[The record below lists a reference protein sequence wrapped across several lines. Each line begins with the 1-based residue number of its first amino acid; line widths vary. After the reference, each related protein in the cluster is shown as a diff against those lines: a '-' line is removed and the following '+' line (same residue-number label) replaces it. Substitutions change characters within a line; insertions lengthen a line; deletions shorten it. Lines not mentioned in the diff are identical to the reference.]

1 MRCERS
7 GSKLSQTSNHHQIQ
21 EMQPSSSIS
30 KRDIYVLQLSLLRK
44 RNEVLPYILIPG
56 ITLAK
61 MSKLGR
67 QDGYLSVNPT
77 PPNQNKPL
85 KNSRLRQES
94 QDDNDATA
102 LFQHSPESN
111 KLERE
116 YEAGCLP
123 DEVYD
128 RTLPGWRAGLRRFL
142 TRCLKVESEYLAT
155 MQVIRRRFCA
165 FHDIGS

>member
-1 MRCERS
+1 
-7 GSKLSQTSNHHQIQ
+7 
-21 EMQPSSSIS
+21 
-30 KRDIYVLQLSLLRK
+30 
-44 RNEVLPYILIPG
+44 
-56 ITLAK
+56 

-77 PPNQNKPL
+77 SPNQNKPL

-94 QDDNDATA
+94 QDDNDTTA

-142 TRCLKVESEYLAT
+142 TRCLKVESEYLAS
-155 MQVIRRRFCA
+155 MQVSQLRLCDFSRHLKLICSISKKAPDTRA
-165 FHDIGS
+165 FPGSLLLLDGLVRQ

>member
-1 MRCERS
+1 
-7 GSKLSQTSNHHQIQ
+7 
-21 EMQPSSSIS
+21 
-30 KRDIYVLQLSLLRK
+30 
-44 RNEVLPYILIPG
+44 VLPWILISG

-61 MSKLGR
+61 MSQLGR

-94 QDDNDATA
+94 QDDNDTTA

-142 TRCLKVESEYLAT
+142 TRCLKVESEYLAG
-155 MQVIRRRFCA
+155 MQVGRLHFCGSSQFRKLICSISKKHRIRGHFLDRYFYWTA
-165 FHDIGS
+165 LFGSEFLLF